1 MNYFKILGYLL
12 IIMLSGKLMAQSDTI
27 IYKNKEKLL
36 CKVIEISETDIRFKK
51 ETNPMGPIYS
61 VDRNKISEIRF
72 SNGQVE
78 QIVQDEMSANQ
89 SQEILDKR
97 RVIKFEPFGLVGGR
111 VVLGY
116 EKVLKVGINL
126 EVKAGYVNSSIGY
139 KGYTNYFTQ
148 GAFIKPGI
156 KFLLGTDYY
165 YKGVKYTHP
174 LRGHYIRFDGLFS
187 FFTIHDIQ
195 ANIYNP
201 VYGYQVYNGK
211 TDQREIAYGMLI
223 NYGRQIIL
231 GNIVTLDYF
240 VGVGIAGHST
250 SYTDNSVAVYRNYDL
265 TNNRYFSHTQ
275 IGSLPIAFNG
285 GLALG
290 ILMR

>member
-1 MNYFKILGYLL
+1 MKLSHLLVIILLFIAG
-12 IIMLSGKLMAQSDTI
+12 GKVYAQSDTL
-27 IYKNKEKLL
+27 IYKNKDKVV
-36 CKVIEISETDIRFKK
+36 CKVIEINDTDIRYKK
-51 ETNPMGPIYS
+51 LSNLNGPIYS
-61 VDRNKISEIRF
+61 IDKIKISEIHL
-72 SNGQVE
+72 SNGEVE
-78 QIVQDEMSANQ
+78 IIVPDEMSAN
-89 SQEILDKR
+89 SAQEILDKR

-250 SYTDNSVAVYRNYDL
+250 SYTDNSVAVYRNYDMS
-265 TNNRYFSHTQ
+265 NNRYFSHTQ
-275 IGSLPIAFNG
+275 IGNFPIAFNG